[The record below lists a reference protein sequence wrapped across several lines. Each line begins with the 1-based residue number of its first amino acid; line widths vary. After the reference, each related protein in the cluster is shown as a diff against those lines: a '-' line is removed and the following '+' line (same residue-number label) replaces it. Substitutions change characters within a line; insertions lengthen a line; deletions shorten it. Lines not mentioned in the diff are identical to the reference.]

1 MKKQLLLVML
11 CAGMFCGTEAKG
23 QEAERLSGYVQAERF
38 TKEKLNTMLFSTSV
52 DPHWFRKGSSFWYEY
67 KTGNG
72 KVWYVVDPVAK
83 TKRPLFDLDDI
94 AAQITEIV
102 KDPFTAQ
109 QLPIQKLEAGEDG
122 RLLLSRSPLR
132 KRLKKTVPTKTKV
145 RRKRYSFSPTTI
157 PRVS

>member
-67 KTGNG
+67 KTVVPRGYTRFLGKLSELADRGVEVHFFTGNH
-72 KVWYVVDPVAK
+72 
-83 TKRPLFDLDDI
+83 DI
-94 AAQITEIV
+94 WCG
-102 KDPFTAQ
+102 D
-109 QLPIQKLEAGEDG
+109 
-122 RLLLSRSPLR
+122 
-132 KRLKKTVPTKTKV
+132 
-145 RRKRYSFSPTTI
+145 Y
-157 PRVS
+157 

>member
-94 AAQITEIV
+94 AAQISS
-102 KDPFTAQ
+102 
-109 QLPIQKLEAGEDG
+109 KLERTVA
-122 RLLLSRSPLR
+122 LLLSRSPLR

>member
-1 MKKQLLLVML
+1 ML

-83 TKRPLFDLDDI
+83 TKRPLLIIDDI
-94 AAQITEIV
+94 ACTDNPRSS
-102 KDPFTAQ
+102 KTRSP
-109 QLPIQKLEAGEDG
+109 PSNYPSRSSKLERTVA
-122 RLLLSRSPLR
+122 LLLSRSPLR

>member
-72 KVWYVVDPVAK
+72 KVWYVVDPVERTVA
-83 TKRPLFDLDDI
+83 
-94 AAQITEIV
+94 
-102 KDPFTAQ
+102 
-109 QLPIQKLEAGEDG
+109 
-122 RLLLSRSPLR
+122 LLLSRSPLR

>member
-11 CAGMFCGTEAKG
+11 CAGMFCGTKAKG
-23 QEAERLSGYVQAERF
+23 QEAERLSDTSRPNVSRRRSW
-38 TKEKLNTMLFSTSV
+38 TRCFSTSV

-122 RLLLSRSPLR
+122 RTFTFQITSSQEA
-132 KRLKKTVPTKTKV
+132 KKTVPTKTKV
-145 RRKRYSFSPTTI
+145 RRKRYSFLLRLSHA
-157 PRVS
+157 

>member
-102 KDPFTAQ
+102 KRPVHCPATTH
-109 QLPIQKLEAGEDG
+109 PEARSWRG
-122 RLLLSRSPLR
+122 RSHFYFPDHLFARG
-132 KRLKKTVPTKTKV
+132 
-145 RRKRYSFSPTTI
+145 
-157 PRVS
+157 

>member
-72 KVWYVVDPVAK
+72 KVCMSSIQWRRRNVRFL
-83 TKRPLFDLDDI
+83 TSTI
-94 AAQITEIV
+94 
-102 KDPFTAQ
+102 
-109 QLPIQKLEAGEDG
+109 LPH
-122 RLLLSRSPLR
+122 R
-132 KRLKKTVPTKTKV
+132 
-145 RRKRYSFSPTTI
+145 
-157 PRVS
+157 